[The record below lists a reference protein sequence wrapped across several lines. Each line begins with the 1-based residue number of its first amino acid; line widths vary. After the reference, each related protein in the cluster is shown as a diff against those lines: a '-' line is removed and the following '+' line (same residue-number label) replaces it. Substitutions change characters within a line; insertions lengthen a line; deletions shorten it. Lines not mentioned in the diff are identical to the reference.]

1 MTLLFLEVRPDLQ
14 TLGFEGR
21 KRPRR
26 PKGQLVH
33 SRQNL
38 RTEPTNLGSLKTPS
52 EFLGK
57 VPPGNH
63 LRKEFECDMRTPLRI
78 ISPGSLSPVLEAAG
92 SLWGELTGKVTS
104 STESSW
110 ETGLASFCGVRGQPS
125 QQATWLSRGSWGPSH
140 P

>member
-1 MTLLFLEVRPDLQ
+1 MTLLFLEARPDLQ

-38 RTEPTNLGSLKTPS
+38 RAEPTNLGSPKTPS

-63 LRKEFECDMRTPLRI
+63 LRKESECEMRTPLRAL
-78 ISPGSLSPVLEAAG
+78 STGNLSPVLEAAG
-92 SLWGELTGKVTS
+92 SLRGELTGKVTS

-125 QQATWLSRGSWGPSH
+125 QQVARLSRGSWDPSH